1 MALLYSFGDTLVTEA
16 EVAEKMHLGDFGA
29 FMRSSEFNDDA
40 KIEFRDGTV
49 RLPELFDNK
58 GVGLPSFTP
67 IGIGQ
72 PLSVEI
78 LCVYTGDAPQ
88 SFFGGRK
95 DLLVVSG
102 VKAAQ
107 THGEAPRAINQ
118 MEEKIADGQYLQP
131 GAFTKGSPIV
141 YYTSAVDIS
150 STFCSFEMIADSF
163 KPETFDMV
171 SRLFGTSSSLPV
183 FAPQGAFLMAGALL
197 VQMAGDLGHA
207 LLESAPFLEGTVP
220 FLFDTPNVPITR
232 AKQVVVCNRR
242 DEHKLV
248 GHCPALVGDGGGN
261 KRPALVD
268 KVTRREYRGDAPY
281 ILVNIDGRARPEL
294 EDFSPRLASAA
305 LLEKFYGPQ
314 REEQV
319 VEVLDQAM
327 RLYNDYT
334 YHLKAVDLQQ
344 RMEGLE
350 PHTEAYQKQAKL
362 LEAYLKN
369 IQLDLFRV

>member
-1 MALLYSFGDTLVTEA
+1 MALLYSFGNTLVTEA

-29 FMRSSEFNDDA
+29 FMRSSEFNNDA
-40 KIEFRDGTV
+40 KIEFQGGTV
-49 RLPELFDNK
+49 RLPELFDNRNL
-58 GVGLPSFTP
+58 GLPSFTP
-67 IGIGQ
+67 IGIGE

-102 VKAAQ
+102 VKAVQ

-118 MEEKIADGQYLQP
+118 IEEKISDSQYLQP
-131 GAFTKGSPIV
+131 GAFTKGSPVV

-171 SRLFGTSSSLPV
+171 SRLFGTASNLPV

-197 VQMAGDLGHA
+197 VQIAGDLSHA
-207 LLESAPFLEGTVP
+207 LLESPPFLKGTIP

-232 AKQVVVCNRR
+232 AKQVVVCNKR
-242 DEHKLV
+242 DESKLV
-248 GHCPALVGDGGGN
+248 GHCPGLVDDGNGN
-261 KRPALVD
+261 KRPALID
-268 KVTRREYRGDAPY
+268 KATKREYRGNAPY
-281 ILVNIDGRARPEL
+281 ILISIDGRVRPEL

-327 RLYNDYT
+327 RLYNDYY
-334 YHLKAVDLQQ
+334 YHTKALDLQA
-344 RMEGLE
+344 RMATLDSNSEL
-350 PHTEAYQKQAKL
+350 YQKHAKL